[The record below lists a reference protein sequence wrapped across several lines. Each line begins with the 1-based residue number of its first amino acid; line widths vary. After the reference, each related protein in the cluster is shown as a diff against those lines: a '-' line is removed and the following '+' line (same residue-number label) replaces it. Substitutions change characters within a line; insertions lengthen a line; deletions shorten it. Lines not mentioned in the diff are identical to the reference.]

1 MLHTVDL
8 LSIVMLLMMGIGFI
22 IIPSFAQQTSLDLT
36 APSISELYGG
46 KKRGTL
52 EISVQNNT
60 LSLTAVM
67 DPVRQQLQPYEGW
80 LEDKGDASGYS
91 LSLGKFAD
99 DNTLT
104 VNQTMINP
112 HTYTV
117 FFVTAEPV
125 DDPDPNPS
133 KVVAAAKLPPPF
145 GQ

>member
-8 LSIVMLLMMGIGFI
+8 LSIVMLLMMSIGFI

-36 APSISELYGG
+36 APTISELYGG

-80 LEDKGDASGYS
+80 LEDKGEASGYS
-91 LSLGKFAD
+91 SLGKFND

-133 KVVAAAKLPPPF
+133 AVVAAAKLPPPF

>member
-8 LSIVMLLMMGIGFI
+8 LSIVMLLMMSIGFI

-36 APSISELYGG
+36 APTISELYGG

-52 EISVQNNT
+52 EISIQNNT

-91 LSLGKFAD
+91 LSLGKFDA

-133 KVVAAAKLPPPF
+133 DVVAAAKLPPPF